1 MSAMWIRVGCSAALA
16 VAGVSRVLPAQ
27 QLSLADALGRAEQGA
42 YANRIAAAQTRAEA
56 ARLAG
61 TLRGILPSVRLEG
74 GYVRTSEPL
83 SAFGTLLRQRAVTPA
98 AFEPSS
104 LNYPAAINNV
114 NSALVIEQPI
124 FNPDALLGRRA
135 AARGS
140 AAARASEEWTRS
152 GTQLAVVRA
161 YFGAVL
167 ATEQVRT
174 LLDAAR
180 AAAAHA
186 GVAQSM
192 HRNGLVTRSDAL
204 LASVRAGE
212 VELQLVGARQAAEL
226 AHARLAVL
234 LGMPP
239 NSAFMLP
246 AHLPDTATIAR
257 LAYSADSAPGV
268 PERADIRAANLR
280 VAAATADEQ
289 RATALF
295 LPRVNSFGRLDWNA
309 AGSPFGGSDSWTAGI
324 MLSWPLISGG
334 AVLAERQ
341 GANARRT
348 AAAAEADALVAQ
360 QALER
365 QEATN
370 ALVMARARMT
380 ISGRAVGQSAEAH
393 RIVAR
398 RYEGGLASVVE
409 LFDAAAEET
418 AVRLG
423 FAEARYQ
430 AIVAMAEG
438 RRAAGLGIEIL
449 TRLESTEP

>member
-1 MSAMWIRVGCSAALA
+1 MGAIWIRVVCSAALA
-16 VAGVSRVLPAQ
+16 VAGVARVLPAQ
-27 QLSLADALGRAEQGA
+27 ELSLADALGRAEQGA
-42 YANRIAAAQTRAEA
+42 YANRIAAAQTQAEA

-61 TLRGILPSVRLEG
+61 TLQGILPAVRLEG

-152 GTQLAVVRA
+152 GTRLAVVRA

-167 ATEQVRT
+167 ATEQIGT
-174 LLDAAR
+174 LTDAAR

-186 GVAQSM
+186 RQAESM
-192 HRNGLVTRSDAL
+192 HKNGLVTRSDAL

-212 VELQLVGARQAAEL
+212 VALQLVAARQAAAL

-234 LGMPP
+234 LGAPAD
-239 NSAFMLP
+239 SAFMLP
-246 AHLPDTATIAR
+246 AQLPDTAAIAR
-257 LAYSADSAPGV
+257 LTFPIDSPALV
-268 PERADIRAANLR
+268 PERADVRAANLR
-280 VAAATADEQ
+280 VAAASADEQ

-295 LPRVNSFGRLDWNA
+295 LPRVNSFGRLEWNT
-309 AGSPFGGSDSWTAGI
+309 AGSPFGGSEAWTAGI
-324 MLSWPLISGG
+324 MVSWPLISGG

-341 GANARRT
+341 GAHARRGVA
-348 AAAAEADALVAQ
+348 AAAAEALLAQ
-360 QALER
+360 EALER
-365 QEATN
+365 QEAAN
-370 ALVMARARMT
+370 ALVVARARMT
-380 ISGRAVGQSAEAH
+380 ITGRAVGQSAEAH

-438 RRAAGLGIEIL
+438 RRAAGLGIEVL
-449 TRLESTEP
+449 TRLESMEP